1 MAPIVPGFTPLR
13 DIDPMQFRE
22 ALDGH
27 LPYSSFNYLSL
38 RCYWPEAQVCLLP
51 DGVALVLDTP
61 LDYQPFLSVLGHNPD
76 LRALIDLSSELHLDA
91 ALRLVPECSLPALT
105 NGLDIQERTD
115 GHDYLIALDAMLN
128 PAAPGMADKHQ
139 LAADCLARNRGLTM
153 EEASLARADIRE
165 VIGAIEQT
173 WYSARNGNDN
183 GTLAWER
190 EAFRRCLLLAEA
202 GAVEPLALV
211 ARRANGVPLGFT
223 INELLHD
230 GYYMA
235 HFGKTLPDQPGLAE
249 LLELETASRMLQRGC
264 HTMNFQE
271 DHGNPG
277 LRRMKQSWNPCKMLR
292 VYDVG
297 PIG

>member
-1 MAPIVPGFTPLR
+1 
-13 DIDPMQFRE
+13 MQYRE
-22 ALDGH
+22 AIDGH

-61 LDYQPFLSVLGHNPD
+61 PEHQPFLTVLGRNPD
-76 LRALIDLSSELHLDA
+76 LRALIDLSSQLQLDA
-91 ALRLVPECSLPALT
+91 ALRLVPECSLPSPAER
-105 NGLDIQERTD
+105 LDIQERRD

-128 PAAPGMADKHQ
+128 PEAPGMVAKHR
-139 LAADCLARNRGLTM
+139 LAADCLASNKGLIL
-153 EEASLARADIRE
+153 EEASLARSDIRE
-165 VIGAIEQT
+165 LVSEIEQA
-173 WYSARNGNDN
+173 WQSARNGNRNDN
-183 GTLAWER
+183 GTLNWER

-202 GAVEPLALV
+202 GVVEPLALV
-211 ARRANGVPLGFT
+211 ARRANGEPLGFT
-223 INELLHD
+223 INEPLPD

-235 HFGKTLPDQPGLAE
+235 HFGKTLPGHPGLAE
-249 LLELETASRMLQRGC
+249 LLEMETASRMLQRGC

-292 VYDVG
+292 VCDVQVV
-297 PIG
+297 